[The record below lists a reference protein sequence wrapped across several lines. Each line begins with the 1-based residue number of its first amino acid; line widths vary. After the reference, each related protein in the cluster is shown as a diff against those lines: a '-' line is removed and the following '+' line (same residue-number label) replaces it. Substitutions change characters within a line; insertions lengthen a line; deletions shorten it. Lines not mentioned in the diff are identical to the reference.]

1 MAEGGQERLSR
12 SVLAL
17 FAAPCLGLAG
27 IGLPLTVYLPTFYS
41 AELGLGLGA
50 VGMAFMTVR
59 LIDIGLDPL
68 LGVLMDRTRTRFGRF
83 RPWLAAGTPLLMLA
97 SGLLFFAR
105 PGVTTGYLIAGLAL
119 AYGGWSICVLAQTAW
134 GSLLSPLYDERS
146 RVYGWWQAFN
156 LTGLL
161 AILLL
166 PVAANAI
173 DPGPATGIRAMGG
186 YLIVLLPLSA
196 AMAVLF
202 VKEPAPDA
210 GAPMASMADWPKI
223 MRSSAVRRILI
234 ADVLIGL
241 AFGVEASLF
250 LFFFTRAKGFSS
262 GFSNIAL
269 LLYFIGALAG
279 GPIWTWLAVRV
290 SKHMALAWSCVAG
303 IGGLAILGLLP
314 NHQTLLG
321 CIAALLTGLP
331 YAASNQ
337 MVRSLMADA
346 GDEERLKSGI
356 DRTGLLYAI
365 LTGTAKVGSAL
376 AVGVT
381 FVGLE
386 RAGFQASSDHNSPA
400 ALLGLEI
407 MFLGVPAVLFVLAAL
422 ALIRYP
428 LDRRRHDEI
437 RAALAGNPS

>member
-321 CIAALLTGLP
+321 CIAALLATAGARLDHILVAPDAPWAATPRRKPGNGMLREAMSHFQVAPAQAVFIGDSLSDLQAAASAGCHRMLVRTGHGRDTQAAGLP
-331 YAASNQ
+331 RD
-337 MVRSLMADA
+337 VLPVGVHETLADA
-346 GDEERLKSGI
+346 VE
-356 DRTGLLYAI
+356 
-365 LTGTAKVGSAL
+365 
-376 AVGVT
+376 
-381 FVGLE
+381 
-386 RAGFQASSDHNSPA
+386 
-400 ALLGLEI
+400 ALLT
-407 MFLGVPAVLFVLAAL
+407 A
-422 ALIRYP
+422 
-428 LDRRRHDEI
+428 
-437 RAALAGNPS
+437 